1 MGSTVTGRCLP
12 VTDLE
17 HTLGAPSVIGGPR
30 FTCVGAEA
38 DRYAAGPTVLLH
50 VEVTEESGIPVHAI
64 ALRAQVRI
72 LPQRRRY
79 DDREAE
85 ALADLFGARTGW
97 AQSLKPLQL
106 AFLSAMVPSFVGS
119 TEVALHLPCSYD
131 VDVAAHK
138 YLAAL
143 EDGVVPLLV
152 LFSGTWFSERDGRLQ
167 VLPIPWDRETSFG
180 LPVAT
185 WRDAMDQHFPGSAW
199 LRVGHDTFDAL
210 SRYRSAH
217 GLLGWDDAIARLLE
231 EREP

>member
-1 MGSTVTGRCLP
+1 MTE
-12 VTDLE
+12 LE
-17 HTLGAPSVIGGPR
+17 DVLGAATPIGGPR
-30 FTCVGAEA
+30 FTCLGAEA

-50 VEVTEESGIPVHAI
+50 VQVTEESGIPIHAV

-79 DDREAE
+79 DDVEAA
-85 ALADLFGARTGW
+85 ALADLFGRRTSW

-106 AFLSAMVPSFVGS
+106 AFLSAMVPSFTGS

-143 EDGVVPLLV
+143 EDGVVPLLI
-152 LFSGTWFSERDGRLQ
+152 LFSGTWFTERDGRLQ
-167 VLPIPWDRETSFG
+167 VLPIPWDREATFG
-180 LPVAT
+180 LPVAA
-185 WRDAMDQHFPGSAW
+185 WRDAMDQHFPGAAW
-199 LRVGHDTFDAL
+199 LRVGRDTFEAL

-217 GLLGWDDAIARLLE
+217 GLLGWDDAIGRLLAAAE
-231 EREP
+231 EGGR